1 MAWRRHYNGKLE
13 NPVKKF
19 YNSPKGVIDAPYP
32 LPPPIESPDFPIQS
46 LPVMPR
52 TELYADPN
60 NVFVH
65 DAVLASCRR
74 HPEKTALVDT
84 SCGRRLTYAE
94 YGETVEVLAR
104 GLVAAGL
111 MPGEVAAIFLANS
124 WEFCAAYHA
133 ITLAGGIP
141 TLLNPTYR
149 EREVRHQLGNSG
161 AVLLI
166 TDGTNIDGII
176 LAGLPNLRRIF
187 CMREQGSGSEPFSN
201 LLKPVTAFVT
211 LPRPDQ
217 SSVQTLAALPY
228 SSGTTG
234 LPKGVMLSHR
244 NLVANVYQFLGP
256 GASPLHSNDNILCF
270 LPLYHIYGLNVM
282 LNPALVLG
290 ATLVLM
296 PRFNVRQLTSL
307 LTQESITMMPL
318 VPPAMNALCQAVEA
332 GEFPKNHQVRW
343 AKSGAAPLAPELA
356 RRFTALTGIL
366 VCQGY
371 GMTEASPVTHVGYL
385 EPELY
390 HPESIGHPLA
400 QTECRVIGAENLFDS
415 AESAAHVP
423 TGEPGELVMRGP
435 QFMLGYWKEPDATA
449 AVLRDG
455 WYWSG
460 DIVTRDAEGFYRVV
474 DRRKEMIKYKGFPV
488 APAEVEAVLLE
499 HPAVRECGVVGR
511 SDAEAGEIPV
521 AFIALREG
529 FVTSKKME
537 DELCGFVA
545 DRLTSYKQPREVH
558 FVEVVPKTA
567 SGKILRR
574 ELRKLIQ

>member
-1 MAWRRHYNGKLE
+1 MRAALLRAPGKRLSATII
-13 NPVKKF
+13 P
-19 YNSPKGVIDAPYP
+19 AM
-32 LPPPIESPDFPIQS
+32 L
-46 LPVMPR
+46 R
-52 TELYADPN
+52 TQLYADPD

-74 HPEKTALVDT
+74 HAAKTALIDT
-84 SCGRRLTYAE
+84 SCGRRLSYGE
-94 YGETVEVLAR
+94 YGETVEALAR

-111 MPGEVAAIFLANS
+111 KPGEVVAIFLANS

-133 ITLAGGIP
+133 ATLAGGIP

-149 EREVRHQLGNSG
+149 EREVRHQLGNSE

-166 TDGTNIDGII
+166 TDGTNKAGID
-176 LAGLPNLRRIF
+176 LAGLPNLRRVF
-187 CMREQGSGSEPFSN
+187 CTREQGSGTEPFSG
-201 LLKPVTAFVT
+201 LLKPVSAT

-217 SSVQTLAALPY
+217 PSEKTLAALPY

-244 NLVANVYQFLGP
+244 NLIANVYQFLGP
-256 GASPLHSNDNILCF
+256 RATPLNSNDNILCF

-282 LNPALVLG
+282 LNPALILG

-296 PRFNVRQLTSL
+296 PRFGVPQLTQL
-307 LTQESITMMPL
+307 LTDEAITMMPL
-318 VPPAMNALCQAVEA
+318 VPPAMNALCVAAEA
-332 GEFPKNHQVRW
+332 GQFPKNHKVHW
-343 AKSGAAPLAPELA
+343 VKSGAAPLAPDLP

-390 HPESIGHPLA
+390 RPDSIGHPLA
-400 QTECRVIGAENLFDS
+400 QTECRVIGQADVEISAGNTAEV
-415 AESAAHVP
+415 AE
-423 TGEPGELVMRGP
+423 GEPGELVMRGP
-435 QFMLGYWKEPDATA
+435 QFMRGYWREPDATA

-511 SDAEAGEIPV
+511 PDAEAGEIPV

-529 FVTSKKME
+529 FVPGKKME
-537 DELCGFVA
+537 EELCGFVA
-545 DRLTSYKQPREVH
+545 ERLTRYKQPREMH

-574 ELRKLIQ
+574 ELRQLIR